1 MKCQFPRH
9 RVFILLILIA
19 GVGLGY
25 TINKD
30 ALIFSNQLL
39 HAFRH
44 NNISGIE
51 TVRCLAVRT
60 MLTLPRADG
69 DLSFHKNH
77 NNFIAT
83 PYQSGGCDKAS
94 FDMLPANLPG
104 TNKKQL
110 SENQSSEIRNA
121 FDHSYFIW
129 KYSNAAIV
137 SDSVYFHDAS
147 KNVIYAIYYWQT
159 KDRVSL
165 AVWNDSDNQSVPVI
179 RSNISSNEFTDKLYA
194 MFIEE
199 IDVRK

>member
-1 MKCQFPRH
+1 MKFQFLRH

-25 TINKD
+25 TINQN
-30 ALIFSNQLL
+30 ALIFSNQLS

-60 MLTLPRADG
+60 MFTLPRADD

-77 NNFIAT
+77 NSLSET
-83 PYQSGGCDKAS
+83 PYPLGSCYKTS

-129 KYSNAAIV
+129 KFSNAVIV

-147 KNVIYAIYYWQT
+147 KNVSYAIYYWQT

-165 AVWNDSDNQSVPVI
+165 AVWNDSDSNADPVA
-179 RSNISSNEFTDKLYA
+179 RSNISPNEFTDKLYA

-199 IDVRK
+199 K